1 MERFRFY
8 FAALLFAG
16 SIVFSSCSNSDELI
30 PESLPVEPQSRVA
43 GTFVCDF
50 ESVPASELANSA
62 YGTNLYDGSYTG
74 YYDATTGLYMGLN
87 VVGGYGYASGGFAMS
102 QYNDM
107 TTAGY
112 LNQCSVYY
120 DDETTHKGGHN
131 GSSTFAV
138 AYGYYDDPVTS
149 VSYDSRPKMYF
160 KDNNEYTI
168 ESAWVT
174 NNTYAVLSMM
184 NGDSFAKKFS
194 YADKDWYKLTITG
207 YKADG
212 VTVTGTAEVYLA
224 DFRTKRSPGILTAW
238 KQVDLS
244 VLNKVNKLVFN
255 VSSSDA
261 GQYGLNT
268 PAYFC
273 IDDITVTKN

>member
-1 MERFRFY
+1 MKRFRFY
-8 FAALLFAG
+8 FAAFLLGGYF
-16 SIVFSSCSNSDELI
+16 VCSSCSNPGEFL
-30 PESLPVEPQSRVA
+30 PESIPSDIQTRA
-43 GTFVCDF
+43 TGTYVCDF
-50 ESVPASELANSA
+50 ESVPASDLANSA

-74 YYDATTGLYMGLN
+74 YEDAATGLYMGLN
-87 VVGGYGYASGGFAMS
+87 VIGGYGYASGGFAMS
-102 QYNDM
+102 RFNDM
-107 TTAGY
+107 TSVGY
-112 LNQCSVYY
+112 TNQCSVYY
-120 DDETTHKGGHN
+120 TDPETGKGGHN
-131 GSSTFAV
+131 GSATFAV

-149 VSYDSRPKMYF
+149 VSYDGRPKMYF
-160 KDNNEYTI
+160 KDGKEHTI

-184 NGDSFAKKFS
+184 KGDSFAKVFS

-212 VTVTGTAEVYLA
+212 KTVTGTVEVFLA
-224 DFRTKRSPGILTAW
+224 DFRTKKSPGILTEW

-255 VSSSDA
+255 VSSSDV

-273 IDDITVTKN
+273 IDDISVVKD

>member
-8 FAALLFAG
+8 LAALLFAG
-16 SIVFSSCSNSDELI
+16 CAVFYSCSNSDNF
-30 PESLPVEPQSRVA
+30 SDVA
-43 GTFVCDF
+43 PIGSGTRAEGTFICDF
-50 ESVPASELANSA
+50 ESAPDSVLVNSA
-62 YGTNLYDGSYTG
+62 YGTNLYDGTYTG
-74 YYDATTGLYMGLN
+74 YYDTATGLYMGLN
-87 VVGGYGYASGGFAMS
+87 VTGGYGYASGGFAIS
-102 QYNDM
+102 QFNDM
-107 TTAGY
+107 VTVGY
-112 LNQCSVYY
+112 TNQCSVYY
-120 DDETTHKGGHN
+120 KDAITGKGGHN

-160 KDNNEYTI
+160 KDGKEYTI
-168 ESAWVT
+168 QSAWVT
-174 NNTYAVLSMM
+174 NNTYAVLSME

-194 YADKDWYKLTITG
+194 YENKDWYKLTITG

-212 VTVTGTAEVYLA
+212 VTVTGTVEVYLA
-224 DFRTKRSPGILTAW
+224 DFRKLRSPGILTEW
-238 KQVDLS
+238 QQVDLS
-244 VLNKVNKLVFN
+244 VLKKVNKLVFN

-273 IDDITVTKN
+273 IDDITVTKD

>member
-8 FAALLFAG
+8 FAALLLAA
-16 SIVFSSCSNSDELI
+16 SVMFSSCSSSDDF
-30 PESLPVEPQSRVA
+30 SDFTPVEPVSRVA
-43 GTFVCDF
+43 ATSVCDF
-50 ESVPASELANSA
+50 ESVPDSVLANSA
-62 YGTNLYDGSYTG
+62 YGTNLYDGSYIG
-74 YYDATTGLYMGLN
+74 YLDEATGLYMGLN
-87 VVGGYGYASGGFAMS
+87 VTGGYGYASGGFAIS

-107 TTAGY
+107 TAVGY
-112 LNQCSVYY
+112 TNQCSVYY
-120 DDETTHKGGHN
+120 KDAVTGKGGHE
-131 GSSTFAV
+131 GSATFAV
-138 AYGYYDDPVTS
+138 GYGYYDDPVTS
-149 VSYDSRPKMYF
+149 VSYDARPKMYF
-160 KDNNEYTI
+160 QDGKEYTI
-168 ESAWVT
+168 ESVWVT
-174 NNTYAVLSMM
+174 NNTYAVLSMK

-212 VTVTGTAEVYLA
+212 VTVTGTVEVYLA
-224 DFRTKRSPGILTAW
+224 DFRTKKSPGILTEW

-244 VLNKVNKLVFN
+244 VLKKVNKLVFN

-273 IDDITVTKN
+273 IDDIRVTKE

>member
-1 MERFRFY
+1 MERLKLY
-8 FAALLFAG
+8 FAALLLAG
-16 SIVFSSCSNSDELI
+16 CAVFSSCSDSDEFL
-30 PESLPVEPQSRVA
+30 PDTTPVEPQTRVA
-43 GTFVCDF
+43 GTYVCDF
-50 ESVPASELANSA
+50 ESVPVSDLANSA
-62 YGTNLYDGSYTG
+62 YGSNLYDGAYTG
-74 YYDATTGLYMGLN
+74 YEDAATGLYMGLN
-87 VVGGYGYASGGFAMS
+87 VTGGYGYASGGFAMS
-102 QYNDM
+102 RYNDM

-120 DDETTHKGGHN
+120 NDPDTHMGGHD
-131 GSSTFAV
+131 GSATFAV
-138 AYGYYDDPVTS
+138 AYGYYDDPATS

-160 KDNNEYTI
+160 KDGKEYTV

-212 VTVTGTAEVYLA
+212 VTVTGTVEVYLA
-224 DFRTKRSPGILTAW
+224 DFRKKSSPGILTEW

-244 VLNKVNKLVFN
+244 VLGKVNKLLFN

-273 IDDITVTKN
+273 IDDISVTKN